1 MEAQR
6 GLHTH
11 THERANLS
19 RLSLSLSRSYFSVGR
34 REWLQSLAG
43 RRRELVLL
51 FVAPFFSSPHHLD
64 IASRES
70 ARLYSL
76 ARYMS

>member
-51 FVAPFFSSPHHLD
+51 FVAPFFHLR
-64 IASRES
+64 IIWI
-70 ARLYSL
+70 
-76 ARYMS
+76 